1 ITGYPLIQRDIE
13 HYKKYVFQSIILD
26 ESQNVKNDAAKTTKA
41 VKKLRAQNIFA
52 LSGTSIENNLNEL
65 WSLFS
70 IILPGLFQSK
80 KSFNKLSEEEISRKI
95 DIFVL
100 RRLKEDVLDDLPP
113 KTEPVEFIELSDEQ
127 KILYQTQ

>member
-1 ITGYPLIQRDIE
+1 M
-13 HYKKYVFQSIILD
+13 
-26 ESQNVKNDAAKTTKA
+26 KNDAAKTTKA
-41 VKKLRAQNIFA
+41 VKIKSPKHFCF
-52 LSGTSIENNLNEL
+52 LSGTPIENNLNEL

-80 KSFNKLSEEEISRKI
+80 KSFNELSEEEISRKI

-113 KTEPVEFIELSDEQ
+113 KTETVEFIEL
-127 KILYQTQ
+127 

>member
-1 ITGYPLIQRDIE
+1 
-13 HYKKYVFQSIILD
+13 
-26 ESQNVKNDAAKTTKA
+26 
-41 VKKLRAQNIFA
+41 
-52 LSGTSIENNLNEL
+52 LSGTPIENNLNEL

-100 RRLKEDVLDDLPP
+100 RRLKEDVLDDLSP
-113 KTEPVEFIELSDEQ
+113 KTETVEFIELYDEQ
-127 KILYQTQ
+127 KKLYQTQLSITNNDVESLIEQDEYEQNRVRV